1 MSRPLKEMSF
11 ARQPLDKILSSGGS
25 VRIMRA
31 LLAHGSYL
39 SAPRVADDTHMAVN
53 GVRDVLADLEMAGV
67 VESTGSARARLVRA
81 IPNHPIVAALGA
93 LFEAERA
100 RFRDILAALKEVSA
114 DSRISAAWLFGSVAR
129 TEDRVDSDWDVAMVV
144 DGDAIE
150 TARVAGWV
158 RDLVE
163 EHERRLGFT
172 ASIVPFALSDIPQLA
187 SGGSTLWS
195 GLLNDAQVLK
205 GPEPRNLAER
215 AGRRGNPALKAAT

>member
-39 SAPRVADDTHMAVN
+39 SVPRVAQDTHMAVN
-53 GVRDVLADLEMAGV
+53 GVRDVLTALEMAGV
-67 VESTGSARARLVRA
+67 VESSGSARARLFRA
-81 IPNHPIVAALGA
+81 IPNHPIVASLAA

-100 RFRDILAALKEVSA
+100 RFQAIMASFKDVAA
-114 DSRISAAWLFGSVAR
+114 DSRVSAAWLFGSVAR
-129 TEDRVDSDWDVAMVV
+129 AEDRADSDWDIAIVV
-144 DGDAIE
+144 DGDVVE

-158 RDLVE
+158 RGVVE

-172 ASIVPFALSDIPQLA
+172 ASIVPLALSDIPRLA
-187 SGGSTLWS
+187 SGGSPLWS
-195 GLLNDAQVLK
+195 GLLNEAQVLK
-205 GPEPRNLAER
+205 GPEPRILAET
-215 AGRRGNPALKAAT
+215 AGRRESHALKSAT